1 MPPSTL
7 KLPSGNTNT
16 TMPTFTE
23 NLYAASDEC
32 ETISFY
38 LAARFANAHDLSEH
52 FWQEYRHMAGER
64 VDTGEFLTF
73 LGY

>member
-1 MPPSTL
+1 
-7 KLPSGNTNT
+7 
-16 TMPTFTE
+16 MPTFTE

-32 ETISFY
+32 DTISFY
-38 LAARFANAHDLSEH
+38 MAARFANAHDLAEQ
-52 FWQEYRHMAGER
+52 FWQEYRHMSGER